1 MLDWSGENLRVGRAY
16 RLIAAIA
23 LVSQAASGTIIVV
36 VGTKDGLLICE
47 DRRLT
52 VKSSDGR
59 VAAADGNK
67 AQQLGK
73 FGVYAITGDLSG
85 GLTNMFGRSIT
96 SFDLTA
102 AIPSFFSRHDIQHFD
117 ESMALEFEADLR
129 DQLTKKPVDP
139 AHPAQGPRART
150 EVLLYWMDQSGITHL
165 YIVDITDALSGS
177 TGGASPPGVPSTSLQ
192 AAAARPLGNLVSLSA
207 FRTSKPL
214 VRGKGA
220 LGYAAVAD
228 GTDPRFEDLRQDDE
242 LKPFLARFTEA
253 ESVDPIA
260 AVRSIKKLIREIS
273 DRQDSLS
280 PDGLDV
286 GPVSDC
292 FLGTPDGIKNIDQ

>member
-1 MLDWSGENLRVGRAY
+1 MY

-23 LVSQAASGTIIVV
+23 LVAQAASGTIIIA
-36 VGTKDGLLICE
+36 VGTKDGLLVCE

-59 VAAADGNK
+59 VTTADGNK

-73 FGVYAITGDLSG
+73 FGVYAITGDVSG
-85 GLTNMFGRSIT
+85 GLMNIFGRSVT
-96 SFDLTA
+96 TFDLAA
-102 AIPSFFSRHDIQHFD
+102 AIPSFFARHDVQRFD
-117 ESMALEFEADLR
+117 QPMALEFEADLR
-129 DQLTKKPVDP
+129 DQLTRKPADP
-139 AHPAQGPRART
+139 AHPVQGPRART
-150 EVLLYWMDQSGITHL
+150 EVLLYWMDQAGTTHL
-165 YIVDITDALSGS
+165 YIVDITDAVSGS
-177 TGGASPPGVPSTSLQ
+177 KGVASPAGVSTTDPG
-192 AAAARPLGNLVSLSA
+192 AAASRPVGNLVSLSS

-220 LGYAAVAD
+220 IGYAAIAA

-242 LKPFLARFTEA
+242 LKPFLSKFTEA

-273 DRQDSLS
+273 NRQDSLS

>member
-1 MLDWSGENLRVGRAY
+1 MRGAY
-16 RLIAAIA
+16 RFIAAIA
-23 LVSQAASGTIIVV
+23 LVAQAAYGTIIVA
-36 VGTKDGLLICE
+36 VGTKDGLLVCE

-52 VKSSDGR
+52 VKSSDGK
-59 VAAADGNK
+59 VTTADGNK

-85 GLTNMFGRSIT
+85 GLNILGRSVT
-96 SFDLTA
+96 TFDLAA
-102 AIPSFFSRHDIQHFD
+102 AIPSFFSSHDVQRFD
-117 ESMALEFEADLR
+117 EPMALEFEADLR
-129 DQLTKKPVDP
+129 DQLTRKPADP

-150 EVLLYWMDQSGITHL
+150 EVLLYWMDQAGVTHL
-165 YIVDITDALSGS
+165 YIVDITDAVSGS
-177 TGGASPPGVPSTSLQ
+177 KGVASPANVSPANPET
-192 AAAARPLGNLVSLSA
+192 AAPRPVGNFVSLSS

-220 LGYAAVAD
+220 IGYAAIAA

-242 LKPFLARFTEA
+242 LKPFLGKFTDA
-253 ESVDPIA
+253 ESIDPIA

-273 DRQDSLS
+273 NRQDSLS

>member
-1 MLDWSGENLRVGRAY
+1 MY
-16 RLIAAIA
+16 RLIAALA
-23 LVSQAASGTIIVV
+23 LVAQAAFGTIIIA
-36 VGTKDGLLICE
+36 VGTRDGLLVCE

-59 VAAADGNK
+59 VTTADGNK

-73 FGVYAITGDLSG
+73 FGVYAITGDVSG
-85 GLTNMFGRSIT
+85 GLMNIFGRSIT
-96 SFDLTA
+96 TFDLA
-102 AIPSFFSRHDIQHFD
+102 SAIPSFFARHDVQRFD
-117 ESMALEFEADLR
+117 EPMALEFEADLR
-129 DQLTKKPVDP
+129 DQLTRKPADP

-150 EVLLYWMDQSGITHL
+150 EVLLYWMDQAGVTHL
-165 YIVDITDALSGS
+165 YIVDITDALSD
-177 TGGASPPGVPSTSLQ
+177 TKGAATPGNVSVADLET
-192 AAAARPLGNLVSLSA
+192 AAPHPVGNFVSLSS

-220 LGYAAVAD
+220 IGYAAIAA
-228 GTDPRFEDLRQDDE
+228 GTDSRFEDLRQDDE
-242 LKPFLARFTEA
+242 LKPFLSKFTEA

-273 DRQDSLS
+273 NRQDSLN